1 MREPSEAQSVSCDV
15 SRVRASDRTE
25 SFGERR
31 QLDGRARANF
41 GSPARQG
48 ARWAWAGGA
57 KGEARAVGPARGR
70 PPGSP
75 TRRGGPH
82 AFGRAGLRRAT
93 LLAGVPRG
101 AASRLRPSMDPAP
114 AQGVRARER
123 PSPLTERSKVPNR
136 AHLAS
141 WRIRGALGA
150 NRSTRRTVAACHAT
164 VRP

>member
-75 TRRGGPH
+75 TRRGGP
-82 AFGRAGLRRAT
+82 T
-93 LLAGVPRG
+93 PLAALVCDAPRSSRGSPGVPQVGCAHQWILLPHR
-101 AASRLRPSMDPAP
+101 AFALARDRAP
-114 AQGVRARER
+114 
-123 PSPLTERSKVPNR
+123 
-136 AHLAS
+136 
-141 WRIRGALGA
+141 
-150 NRSTRRTVAACHAT
+150 
-164 VRP
+164 